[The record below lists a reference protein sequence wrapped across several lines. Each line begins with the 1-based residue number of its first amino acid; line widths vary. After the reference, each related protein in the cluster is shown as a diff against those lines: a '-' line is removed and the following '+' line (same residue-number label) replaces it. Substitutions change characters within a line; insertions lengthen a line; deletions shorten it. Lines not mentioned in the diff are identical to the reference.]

1 MGYVLPNTD
10 QGCLRQPCPREMWAV
25 GWGVLSA
32 RIWGQVQEAP
42 EVLYHW
48 IFLRRKKGN
57 LEFQRHETIDS

>member
-1 MGYVLPNTD
+1 M
-10 QGCLRQPCPREMWAV
+10 
-25 GWGVLSA
+25 LSA

-42 EVLYHW
+42 EVLFHW